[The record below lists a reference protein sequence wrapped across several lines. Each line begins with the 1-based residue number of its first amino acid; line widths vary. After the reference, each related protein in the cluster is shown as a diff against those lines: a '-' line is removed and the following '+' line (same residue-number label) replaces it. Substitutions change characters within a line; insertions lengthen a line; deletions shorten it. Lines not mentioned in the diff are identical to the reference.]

1 MDRIGELY
9 DSLKEM
15 EDEYQWTQ
23 EPELKLR
30 MLATAREIND
40 LLINEKY
47 QWQTKSNWMIDAC
60 EIDIH
65 HQISY

>member
-1 MDRIGELY
+1 MWIEELY

-23 EPELKLR
+23 DPELKLR

-47 QWQTKSNWMIDAC
+47 NNIDNK
-60 EIDIH
+60 
-65 HQISY
+65 Q

>member
-1 MDRIGELY
+1 MWVEELY

-23 EPELKLR
+23 DPELKLR

-47 QWQTKSNWMIDAC
+47 VSIHWQSSDKKEEYLN
-60 EIDIH
+60 
-65 HQISY
+65 

>member
-1 MDRIGELY
+1 MWVEELY

-23 EPELKLR
+23 DPELKLR
-30 MLATAREIND
+30 MLATARQIND

-47 QWQTKSNWMIDAC
+47 VSIWPKGNDDQKI
-60 EIDIH
+60 
-65 HQISY
+65 

>member
-1 MDRIGELY
+1 MWVTELY

-15 EDEYQWTQ
+15 EEEYQWTQ
-23 EPELKLR
+23 DPELKLR

-47 QWQTKSNWMIDAC
+47 VSIHWQDSNKK
-60 EIDIH
+60 EK
-65 HQISY
+65 QLN

>member
-1 MDRIGELY
+1 MEVSELY

-15 EDEYQWTQ
+15 EEEYQWTQ
-23 EPELKLR
+23 DPELKLR

-47 QWQTKSNWMIDAC
+47 VSIWSKRDDNQKI
-60 EIDIH
+60 
-65 HQISY
+65 

>member
-1 MDRIGELY
+1 MDKIGELY

-40 LLINEKY
+40 LLINQKY
-47 QWQTKSNWMIDAC
+47 NDGLWFAGKTEWSSDRQAR
-60 EIDIH
+60 
-65 HQISY
+65 